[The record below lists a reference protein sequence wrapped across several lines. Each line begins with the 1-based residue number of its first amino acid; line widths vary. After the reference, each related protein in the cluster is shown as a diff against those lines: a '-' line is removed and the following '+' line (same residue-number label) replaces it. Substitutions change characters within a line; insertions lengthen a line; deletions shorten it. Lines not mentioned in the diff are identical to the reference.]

1 VGKIIENLDIVTK
14 LKDFGSIFQ
23 DYCFVYAKKK
33 KIVSVVTKFK
43 FFICFSQPM
52 LSLRENQG
60 K

>member
-1 VGKIIENLDIVTK
+1 ML
-14 LKDFGSIFQ
+14 
-23 DYCFVYAKKK
+23 KKK